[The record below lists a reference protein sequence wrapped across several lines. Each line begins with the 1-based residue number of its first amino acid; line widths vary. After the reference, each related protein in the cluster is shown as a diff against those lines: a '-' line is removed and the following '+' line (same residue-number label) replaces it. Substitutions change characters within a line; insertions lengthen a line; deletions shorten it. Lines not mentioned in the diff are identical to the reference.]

1 MAIVANKRTMEARTG
16 WMEDGGEAL
25 LVPAAELIVDA
36 LEPFHEGTRVLEVG
50 VGDGVLAS
58 QLDGRAQEAGARLV
72 CVSPREQAA
81 PEGTLAVIADPRAL
95 PFDDDIFEHATA
107 NLLLG
112 RRSTDQAVLAELHR
126 VLRPY
131 GRLTATFLLD
141 GSFVELLDLLSEA
154 CESEELHELGAA
166 LRAGRAEQLDVV
178 AGRDLI
184 AQAGFE
190 VTGSGICEHALL
202 FEDGPS
208 AVASAMVR
216 GGFLQ
221 ALVPTGEPT
230 PEVPPR
236 ALARLRDAIDTY
248 FGEDGLT
255 VTARIAVV
263 RCEVQAKDPQFSAVL
278 APPEGA

>member
-1 MAIVANKRTMEARTG
+1 MN
-16 WMEDGGEAL
+16 DGREAL

-50 VGDGVLAS
+50 TGSGVLTAP
-58 QLDGRAQEAGARLV
+58 LLERALQAGAHLV
-72 CVSPREQAA
+72 SVSPAEREV
-81 PEGTLAVIADPRAL
+81 PEGALAVVADPRAL
-95 PFDDDIFEHATA
+95 PFEDDAFEHVTA

-112 RRSTDQAVLAELHR
+112 RRSTDQAVLAELQR

-131 GRLTATFLLD
+131 GRMTATFLLA
-141 GSFVELLDLLSEA
+141 GSFVELLDLLAEA
-154 CESEELHELGAA
+154 CESEELHELGGA
-166 LRAGRAEQLDVV
+166 LRAGRAEQLDVTT
-178 AGRDLI
+178 GRELI
-184 AQAGFE
+184 ARAGFD
-190 VTGSGICEHALL
+190 VTASGICEHAVL

-208 AVASAMVR
+208 AVASALVR
-216 GGFLQ
+216 GGFLH
-221 ALVPTGEPT
+221 ALVPAGEST

-248 FGEDGLT
+248 FGEDGLC